1 MDNIVERQPVH
12 NYTKRRFRNFLL
24 ILGLFL
30 VALAVLNP
38 TREDFSEFAADDLHD
53 KLGDWLP
60 GGATDMLARPLLNS
74 IAERDNYILFSVYSI
89 PDIKDGKTFISDIQA
104 EKKYLGLFKR
114 FFFEL

>member
-1 MDNIVERQPVH
+1 MEPFVEEHAVR
-12 NYTKRRFRNFLL
+12 NTKTRKFRNVLIVIGLL
-24 ILGLFL
+24 L

-38 TREDFSEFAADDLHD
+38 TREDFTEFAADNLHD

-60 GGATDMLARPLLNS
+60 GGATDLLARPLLNS
-74 IAERDNYILFSVYSI
+74 ITVRDNYILFSVYSI
-89 PDIKDGKTFISDIQA
+89 PDIKDDKTFITDIQA